1 MLPNP
6 FKRPALRRL
15 VLTGASV
22 LLVTGA
28 LVGTLRAQEKEL
40 LIPWQTGPSVV
51 ELADVGQ
58 ITVPAGC
65 RFVGAKWTRT
75 LLEWMEETINGNE
88 IGFLAPNEN
97 DATWFVIF
105 EFSETGHVSDN
116 EKDNLDRDA
125 ILTSIRKGTQDNNL
139 NWECSPQYNEQTRHL
154 QWAVCTESNELPVVN
169 YNTCF
174 LGRTGVMEINLVAA
188 PDNLARSLPVFQSLL
203 SGYSYLPGNRYA
215 EFHQDD
221 KIAQFGLSALVTGGA
236 ATVPMKTG
244 LLQHFW
250 KFLVA
255 GIVGTGA
262 FFKKL
267 YGSGN
272 G

>member
-6 FKRPALRRL
+6 CKRPALRRL

-22 LLVTGA
+22 LLATGA

-40 LIPWQTGPSVV
+40 LIPWQTGLSVV

-105 EFSETGHVSDN
+105 EFSETGHVSDD
-116 EKDNLDRDA
+116 EKDNLDRNE
-125 ILTSIRKGTQDNNL
+125 ILTSIRKRTQDNNL
-139 NWECSPQYNEQTRHL
+139 NWERPPQYNEQTRHL

-169 YNTCF
+169 YNTRF

-221 KIAQFGLSALVTGGA
+221 KLAQFGLSALVTGGA